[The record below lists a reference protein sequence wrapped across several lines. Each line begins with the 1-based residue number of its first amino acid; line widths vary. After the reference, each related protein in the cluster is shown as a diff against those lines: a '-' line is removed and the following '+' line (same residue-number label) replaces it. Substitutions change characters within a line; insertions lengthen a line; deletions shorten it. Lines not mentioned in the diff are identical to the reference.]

1 MNTTTIAVYLE
12 ISLMI
17 FIILGRW
24 FLPKG
29 DLSRSALSQLL
40 LVYMSLGSDMIDLLS
55 LLNEVNVQESTIMTF
70 FTLSIFSWS
79 MFQFSLNL
87 VVNRGRSFVIERE
100 EDDQNNGVLNSN
112 DFEILEDEDNIN
124 KTFIQKLD
132 TYVRM
137 EDVKLTNDKKL
148 GCIPKKYLSLDVFD
162 TEMWSILITMIFQ
175 DGPFLA
181 IRLTAVIKFEVRT
194 FVTL

>member
-1 MNTTTIAVYLE
+1 M
-12 ISLMI
+12 
-17 FIILGRW
+17 
-24 FLPKG
+24 PKG

-55 LLNEVNVQESTIMTF
+55 LLNEVNVQESSTMTY

-87 VVNRGRSFVIERE
+87 VVNRGRSFVIEKE
-100 EDDQNNGVLNSN
+100 VNEDAADQNDQN
-112 DFEILEDEDNIN
+112 DFEILEDEENAN
-124 KTFIQKLD
+124 KTFMQKLD

-137 EDVKLTNDKKL
+137 QDVKMTNEKKF

-181 IRLTAVIKFEVRT
+181 IRLTAVVKFEVRT

>member
-1 MNTTTIAVYLE
+1 
-12 ISLMI
+12 MI
-17 FIILGRW
+17 LIILGRW

-55 LLNEVNVQESTIMTF
+55 LLNEVNVQESTIMTY

-87 VVNRGRSFVIERE
+87 VINRGRSFVIEKE
-100 EDDQNNGVLNSN
+100 VNEDVDQNNQKE
-112 DFEILEDEDNIN
+112 FELLEDEENSN
-124 KTFIQKLD
+124 KTFMQKLD
-132 TYVRM
+132 DYVLRQ
-137 EDVKLTNDKKL
+137 DVKLTNEKKL
-148 GCIPKKYLSLDVFD
+148 GCVPRKYLSLDVFD

-181 IRLTAVIKFEVRT
+181 IRLTAVIRFEVRT

>member
-1 MNTTTIAVYLE
+1 
-12 ISLMI
+12 MI

-55 LLNEVNVQESTIMTF
+55 LLNEVNVQESSTMTY

-87 VVNRGRSFVIERE
+87 VVNRGRSFVIEKE
-100 EDDQNNGVLNSN
+100 INEDVNDNQN
-112 DFEILEDEDNIN
+112 DFEILEDEENAN
-124 KTFIQKLD
+124 KTFMQKLD
-132 TYVRM
+132 AYVRM
-137 EDVKLTNDKKL
+137 QDVKLTNEKKI